1 MISPGGQTNACIA
14 YDIKSSVCLQ
24 SNGDIG
30 LTVVVHSKLIYVDVL
45 VISIFGFFLFFSI
58 LFHTQF
64 SIYSIEQ
71 RNAVINVKVSLWLSA
86 VSEPVF
92 VDFFSFLF
100 TSRRQKYA
108 MLRSD
113 RRKKKKINCFG
124 FPFDNHKNSEN
135 GETIIGFYKVSA
147 RIYCQ
152 ANQWI
157 NIERIRY

>member
-1 MISPGGQTNACIA
+1 MSA
-14 YDIKSSVCLQ
+14 IKWRYR
-24 SNGDIG
+24 
-30 LTVVVHSKLIYVDVL
+30 THSCCAFKIDLRRRARYFD
-45 VISIFGFFLFFSI
+45 FWFFFLLFFSI